1 MKMKKPL
8 VLIFTLSA
16 GLFTGILIIII
27 LFQVMGFTLSDRVIM
42 ESVQGDYIKY
52 NSYDPYK
59 LRIIKQNQ
67 PLSSDFIIMIS
78 RKGDDNYGH
87 VINYIDPS
95 PVSDDDI
102 RKTRVIWN
110 NEGIEITYPLG
121 QKLYIPKER
130 FTGGR

>member
-67 PLSSDFIIMIS
+67 PLSSHYIVMIS

-95 PVSDDDI
+95 PLSMMI
-102 RKTRVIWN
+102 SAKQGLSGTM
-110 NEGIEITYPLG
+110 
-121 QKLYIPKER
+121 KA
-130 FTGGR
+130 